1 MTEKGG
7 KGRPRAAQALTL
19 LALATVACGHP
30 RPVPPITTQQQ
41 SYGRFDPVVAYLR
54 SQVDSA
60 FPGGVV
66 AVGYHD
72 SVVLLAAVGHYGADD
87 PRPVTPE
94 TIYDL
99 ASLTKVIA
107 LTTECILLVDQGKL
121 DLDAPVQ
128 HYLPEFRGQ
137 MKDQVTI
144 RHLLTHSAG
153 LAADL
158 PLWDSTRTRSAA
170 LAMVDTAPL
179 LSPPGTRFVYS
190 DLSAIVLMQAVERI
204 TGRPFDELL
213 ADDVFTPLG
222 MMETRFVPPNAWRNH
237 IAPTELDTYFR
248 HRLLIGEV
256 HDESAA
262 RLGGVS
268 GNAGLFS
275 SAPDL
280 AKFATWLL
288 DARAGRP
295 GPLRADSGVVHRFTT
310 KQDIPPGSSRALGWD
325 TPSET
330 SSAGTK
336 MGPNAF
342 GHTGFTGTS
351 IWFDPDRDLFII
363 LLTNRVNPTRANTK
377 IFQVRRRVADLVN
390 DALAATP
397 PQ

>member
-1 MTEKGG
+1 MTAQGG
-7 KGRPRAAQALTL
+7 QGRRRAVEVVTL
-19 LALATVACGHP
+19 LAWATAACGHQ

-41 SYGRFDPVVAYLR
+41 SYGRFDPAVAYLR
-54 SQVDSA
+54 SQIDSA
-60 FPGGVV
+60 FPGATI
-66 AVGYHD
+66 AVGYKD
-72 SVVLLAAVGHYGADD
+72 SVLLLAAVGHYGADD
-87 PRPVTPE
+87 KRPVTTE

-107 LTTECILLVDQGKL
+107 LTTECMLLVDRGKL

-128 HYLPEFRGQ
+128 RYVPEFRGP

-144 RHLLTHSAG
+144 RYLLTHSAG
-153 LAADL
+153 LVADL
-158 PLWDSTRTRSAA
+158 PLWDSTRTREAA
-170 LAMVDTAPL
+170 LAMVDTSPL
-179 LSPPGTRFVYS
+179 VSPPGTRFVYS
-190 DLSAIVLMQAVERI
+190 DLSAIVLMQVVERI
-204 TGRPFDELL
+204 TGRPFDQVL

-222 MMETRFVPPNAWRNH
+222 MTATGFAPPKTWRNR
-237 IAPTELDTYFR
+237 IAPTEVDTFFR

-275 SAPDL
+275 TAPDL
-280 AKFATWLL
+280 ALFARWLL
-288 DARAGRP
+288 HKRAEG
-295 GPLRADSGVVHRFTT
+295 GVVLRFTQ
-310 KQDIPPGSSRALGWD
+310 KQNIPPGSSRALGWD
-325 TPSET
+325 TPSEN

-342 GHTGFTGTS
+342 GHTGYTGTS
-351 IWFDPDRDLFII
+351 IWFDPDKNLFII

-390 DALAATP
+390 DALTP
-397 PQ
+397 PP

>member
-1 MTEKGG
+1 VTDKGG
-7 KGRPRAAQALTL
+7 KGRQRAAKALTL

-107 LTTECILLVDQGKL
+107 LTTACILLVDQGKL

-204 TGRPFDELL
+204 TGRPFDEFL

-222 MMETRFVPPNAWRNH
+222 MMATRFVPPQAWRNH

-397 PQ
+397 PR